1 MRIALILKPGH
12 ENTGI
17 GRYAAELE
25 NGLLKAGC
33 EVVRVHP
40 KVPLPLWLIRYIKK
54 VLHWDLVEFF
64 NNYPVWA
71 SYPKADI
78 YHFTSQNL
86 ATLVKLHPP
95 HGAIIV
101 TVHDIFPTLLQND
114 PEIKIYQRSIDLMFD
129 KISIRGLKKANH
141 IISVSSFTREL
152 LLQTLGMNLQ
162 KISVILEGVKSNI

>member
-33 EVVRVHP
+33 EVIRVNP
-40 KVPLPLWLIRYIKK
+40 KVPLPLWLIRCIKK
-54 VLHWDLVEFF
+54 VFNWDLVEFF

-71 SYPKADI
+71 SYPRADV

-86 ATLVKLHPP
+86 ATLAKLHPP
-95 HGAIIV
+95 LGAIIV
-101 TVHDIFPTLLQND
+101 TVHDIFPSLLQND
-114 PEIKIYQRSIDLMFD
+114 PEIKIHQRSIDLFFD
-129 KISIRGLKKANH
+129 KISIRGLKRANH
-141 IISVSSFTREL
+141 IISVSGFTREL
-152 LLQTLGMNLQ
+152 LIKTSGMNSQ
-162 KISVILEGVKSNI
+162 KISVILEGVRSDI

>member
-17 GRYAAELE
+17 GRYSAELE

-33 EVVRVHP
+33 EVVRVIP
-40 KVPLPLWLIRYIKK
+40 KVPLPVWLLHYIKK
-54 VLHWDLVEFF
+54 FINWDLVEFF
-64 NNYPVWA
+64 NNYPIWA
-71 SYPKADI
+71 SYPRADV

-95 HGAIIV
+95 RGAVIV

-114 PEIKIYQRSIDLMFD
+114 PEVKIHQRSIDLLFD
-129 KISIRGLKKANH
+129 KMSIRGLKKANH
-141 IISVSSFTREL
+141 IISVSGFTREL
-152 LLQTLGMNLQ
+152 LIKDVGMNSQ
-162 KISVILEGVKSNI
+162 KISVILEGVKSSI